1 MEKLNVFISYSWK
14 QKLERSVLVSCLKD
28 STLLRIIVDID
39 RINTADPIHPR
50 ISQLID
56 EADVVV
62 CLITQDSLL
71 STEVREELV
80 RAHERGKVIV
90 PVVRPDL
97 DQSRLPHFLRDLN
110 CISYSNDSFEE
121 TARQVRSKLLD
132 IQPQPHLSKDL
143 QKIKSAVLTN
153 EIVPRFKAEIIGRVL
168 RNALDEIRYLSSDV
182 FRFDIGV
189 ERNFLFRAEPL
200 FQNASEIDAISL
212 SSVSSFWL
220 DPLAQALARQYTKSQ
235 PSATRRL
242 FVLDSEKEFD
252 QYIAIFNLHYET
264 YGKDGG
270 VLITS
275 MNGYSELLNEIV
287 PSAASQQKYMSH
299 DFGILRF
306 ANGIDTSIVHAEL
319 NRGVLECR
327 VLPFMISYEIDHE
340 RMREIFLS
348 FVNASPWLI
357 NYRSQR
363 IVRWEGGANESAD
376 SARKHLFGN

>member
-90 PVVRPDL
+90 PVVRPDI

-363 IVRWEGGANESAD
+363 IVRWGGGANEAAD

>member
-80 RAHERGKVIV
+80 RAHERGKVII
-90 PVVRPDL
+90 PVVRSDI
-97 DQSRLPHFLRDLN
+97 DHSKLPHFLRDLN

-153 EIVPRFKAEIIGRVL
+153 KIDPRFKAEIIGRVL

-275 MNGYSELLNEIV
+275 MNGYLELLNEIV

-363 IVRWEGGANESAD
+363 IVRWEGVANEAAD

>member
-90 PVVRPDL
+90 PVVRPDI

-200 FQNASEIDAISL
+200 FQNASETDAISL

-252 QYIAIFNLHYET
+252 RYMAIFTLHYET

-270 VLITS
+270 VLITN

-299 DFGILRF
+299 DFGTLRF

-363 IVRWEGGANESAD
+363 IVRWEGGANEAAD

>member
-1 MEKLNVFISYSWK
+1 MLNVFISYSWK
-14 QKLERSVLVSCLKD
+14 QKLERSVLVSCLMD

-90 PVVRPDL
+90 PVVRSDI
-97 DQSRLPHFLRDLN
+97 DHSRLPHFLRDLN

-143 QKIKSAVLTN
+143 QKVKSAVLTN

-270 VLITS
+270 DFQERCHSL
-275 MNGYSELLNEIV
+275 
-287 PSAASQQKYMSH
+287 AAFQ
-299 DFGILRF
+299 
-306 ANGIDTSIVHAEL
+306 AA
-319 NRGVLECR
+319 
-327 VLPFMISYEIDHE
+327 
-340 RMREIFLS
+340 
-348 FVNASPWLI
+348 
-357 NYRSQR
+357 
-363 IVRWEGGANESAD
+363 
-376 SARKHLFGN
+376 

>member
-14 QKLERSVLVSCLKD
+14 QKLERSVLVRCLMD

-62 CLITQDSLL
+62 CLITPDSLL

-80 RAHERGKVIV
+80 RAHERGKRIV
-90 PVVRPDL
+90 PVVRSDI
-97 DQSRLPHFLRDLN
+97 DHSRLPHFLRDLN

-121 TARQVRSKLLD
+121 IARQVRSKLLD

-275 MNGYSELLNEIV
+275 MNGYLELLNEIV
-287 PSAASQQKYMSH
+287 PSAASQQMYMSH

-327 VLPFMISYEIDHE
+327 VLPFMISYKIDHE

-363 IVRWEGGANESAD
+363 IVRWEGGANEAAD

>member
-90 PVVRPDL
+90 PVVRSDI
-97 DQSRLPHFLRDLN
+97 DHSRLPHFLRDLN

-121 TARQVRSKLLD
+121 TAIQVRSKLLD
-132 IQPQPHLSKDL
+132 IHPQPHLSKDL

-363 IVRWEGGANESAD
+363 IVRWEGGANEAAD

>member
-80 RAHERGKVIV
+80 RAHERGKVII
-90 PVVRPDL
+90 PVVRSDI
-97 DQSRLPHFLRDLN
+97 DHSKLPHFLRDLN

-153 EIVPRFKAEIIGRVL
+153 KIDPRFKAEIIGRVL

-242 FVLDSEKEFD
+242 FVLDSEKEYD

-275 MNGYSELLNEIV
+275 MNGYLELLNEIV

-363 IVRWEGGANESAD
+363 IVRWEGVANEAAD

>member
-80 RAHERGKVIV
+80 RAHERGKVII
-90 PVVRPDL
+90 PVVRSDI
-97 DQSRLPHFLRDLN
+97 DHSKLPHFLRDLN

-153 EIVPRFKAEIIGRVL
+153 KIVPRFKAEIIGRVL

-275 MNGYSELLNEIV
+275 MNGYLELLNEIV

-363 IVRWEGGANESAD
+363 IVRWEGVANEAAD